1 MGHARALLG
10 MVSGA
15 ELVKAAERIA
25 REQLSVRET
34 ERIVRTSRTS
44 TSAPARRPAGSAAAR
59 AVVED
64 LQRRLGTKVR
74 LEDRGGKGTLEID
87 FFSYEDLERILALL
101 RR

>member
-1 MGHARALLG
+1 
-10 MVSGA
+10 
-15 ELVKAAERIA
+15 
-25 REQLSVRET
+25 VRET
-34 ERIVRTSRTS
+34 ERLVRTSRA
-44 TSAPARRPAGSAAAR
+44 SAAAPSRKPASNAAAR